1 MVGIFHQLGE
11 RDAESSAQQFIEL
24 TRRAIEREKRQNK
37 SLKWK
42 KKRAS
47 KKANTVS
54 RATGLSLAN
63 PATTEVDGGQLAHS
77 QPRHPHRMRPPLA
90 VDGIATLTAAQRT
103 EFEKI
108 KRQANMRSMESL
120 TASCVFENP
129 AYTHFQENQSFTHNQ
144 ELYNNAEGVPDL
156 QPRARER
163 EQTAHNPYYQ
173 QCVPGLQPRARE
185 REQTA
190 HNPYYQQC
198 VPGLQPRARERE
210 QTAHNPYYQQWIQR
224 RTSVE
229 GHAWE
234 QDTMTERGV
243 RRSTASPIFSDSGW
257 SHTSTTGLSPDS
269 TTDWIYPY
277 PYTIGGGFNLQAATA
292 AQYEYPMEMSRP
304 ACVPGYNPTP
314 SQHIQGDG
322 GYAQVMRVNRNNESE
337 TETNS
342 DYASIREEE
351 EEEEEEE
358 GEAER
363 DDDGEITSHISY
375 QDCEDEIND
384 SSHRQP
390 RVMRSASSCSVIG
403 SQRHFQEIERISH
416 DFTHP
421 NVDQE
426 LELSEGVDKEW
437 EQWIKMQEDEC
448 VNLKS

>member
-63 PATTEVDGGQLAHS
+63 PATTEVDGRQLAHS

-144 ELYNNAEGVPDL
+144 ELYNNAEGVP
-156 QPRARER
+156 
-163 EQTAHNPYYQ
+163 
-173 QCVPGLQPRARE
+173 GLQPRARE

-229 GHAWE
+229 GHGE
-234 QDTMTERGV
+234 QDTMTERGA

-304 ACVPGYNPTP
+304 ACVPGYNATP
-314 SQHIQGDG
+314 SHYIQGDG

-351 EEEEEEE
+351 EEEEE
-358 GEAER
+358 GEPER
-363 DDDGEITSHISY
+363 DEDGEITSHLSY

-403 SQRHFQEIERISH
+403 SQRHLQEIERISH

-437 EQWIKMQEDEC
+437 EQWIKMQEDEY